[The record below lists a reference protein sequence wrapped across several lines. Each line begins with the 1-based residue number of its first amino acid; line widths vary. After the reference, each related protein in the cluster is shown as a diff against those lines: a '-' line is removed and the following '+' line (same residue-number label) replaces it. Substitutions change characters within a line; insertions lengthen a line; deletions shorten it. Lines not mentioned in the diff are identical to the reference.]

1 MTTGVR
7 RRLGVEERRQQ
18 LIGVALELFSRRS
31 PDEVSIDEIASAA
44 GISRPLVYHYFPGKL
59 SLYEAALKR
68 ASDDLA
74 ARFVEPHEG
83 PLGARLLRVMR
94 RFFDFVDEHGP
105 GFSALMRGGPAVGS
119 STTNALIDSVR
130 QAAYVQ
136 ILSHLGVTDPPARLE
151 LVVRSWISLAE
162 STALIWL
169 DGRRIPRAELEVQL
183 VHDFA
188 ALTAVSAAHDA
199 EMAALLRASPRWP
212 RTAASDGGRRA
223 RCPRWPAGPAHGGPY
238 DGLDLLR
245 LGGHGQIGVAARF
258 QFRHRSPGRGRGGGE
273 VHDGQRGHGG
283 RARTRRHSSKPL
295 MSGRPT
301 STRATSGRVPSR
313 SRTSSSTSASPPLA
327 TGTTWWP
334 ARASTAPMAYRLA
347 ATSST
352 TSTVVPE
359 VCCVPLPYISTAPRA
374 YVGGQTAGR
383 GLRHPT

>member
-83 PLGARLLRVMR
+83 PLGARLLRVMH

-169 DGRRIPRAELEVQL
+169 DGRRIPRAELEIQL

-188 ALTAVSAAHDA
+188 ALTAVSAAQDA
-199 EMAALLRASPRWP
+199 EMGALMRRIAQEEP
-212 RTAASDGGRRA
+212 ADGPFADLAGR
-223 RCPRWPAGPAHGGPY
+223 
-238 DGLDLLR
+238 LL
-245 LGGHGQIGVAARF
+245 A
-258 QFRHRSPGRGRGGGE
+258 
-273 VHDGQRGHGG
+273 
-283 RARTRRHSSKPL
+283 
-295 MSGRPT
+295 
-301 STRATSGRVPSR
+301 
-313 SRTSSSTSASPPLA
+313 LA
-327 TGTTWWP
+327 T
-334 ARASTAPMAYRLA
+334 
-347 ATSST
+347 
-352 TSTVVPE
+352 
-359 VCCVPLPYISTAPRA
+359 
-374 YVGGQTAGR
+374 
-383 GLRHPT
+383 

>member
-1 MTTGVR
+1 
-7 RRLGVEERRQQ
+7 LGVEERRQQ

-105 GFSALMRGGPAVGS
+105 GFAALMRGGPAVGS

-188 ALTAVSAAHDA
+188 ALTAVSAAQDA
-199 EMAALLRASPRWP
+199 EMGALMRRIAREEP
-212 RTAASDGGRRA
+212 ADGPFAQLAGR
-223 RCPRWPAGPAHGGPY
+223 
-238 DGLDLLR
+238 LL
-245 LGGHGQIGVAARF
+245 A
-258 QFRHRSPGRGRGGGE
+258 
-273 VHDGQRGHGG
+273 
-283 RARTRRHSSKPL
+283 
-295 MSGRPT
+295 
-301 STRATSGRVPSR
+301 
-313 SRTSSSTSASPPLA
+313 LA
-327 TGTTWWP
+327 T
-334 ARASTAPMAYRLA
+334 
-347 ATSST
+347 
-352 TSTVVPE
+352 
-359 VCCVPLPYISTAPRA
+359 
-374 YVGGQTAGR
+374 
-383 GLRHPT
+383 